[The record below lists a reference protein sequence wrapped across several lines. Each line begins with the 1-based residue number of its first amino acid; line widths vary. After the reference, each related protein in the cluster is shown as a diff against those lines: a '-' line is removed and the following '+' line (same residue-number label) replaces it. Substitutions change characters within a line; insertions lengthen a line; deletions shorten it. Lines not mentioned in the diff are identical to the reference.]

1 MCSILGQINFEKN
14 VNSNKEISILN
25 SLLKHRGPDD
35 EGYFND
41 EYVSLA
47 FNRLSIIDLQ
57 TGNQPIKTYN
67 IVSIFN
73 GEIYNFK
80 ELKKELI
87 DKGYKF
93 RTNSDSEVIPVA
105 YKAWGTQFF
114 KKLRGM
120 FAICIYDLDKK
131 KIYLARDQVGIKPLY
146 YFKTNNS
153 IIFASEVKPLINH
166 SKFKKEIDYSG
177 ITSYFLHRYTTNN
190 KRGFFKNI
198 NQINEGSFL
207 EIDLRVKKISENE
220 YYELQINTKNNDYG
234 EKYYLELI
242 DEKLNQSINRH
253 LISDVPISVFLS
265 GGLDS
270 SLLSTIASERLNY
283 RLNTFSV
290 GFEESEYD
298 ESNFAKDVSS
308 RINSNHNNLIINKI
322 NFIDNL
328 RNLIKIK
335 SAPASIPHEFPLY
348 LLSSEIKKKIKL
360 F

>member
-1 MCSILGQINFEKN
+1 MCSILGQINFGKN
-14 VNSNKEISILN
+14 RTNNEELKKLN

-93 RTNSDSEVIPVA
+93 KTNSDSEVIPVA
-105 YKAWGTQFF
+105 YKAWGTQFL

-131 KIYLARDQVGIKPLY
+131 KIFLVRDQVGIKPLY
-146 YFKTNNS
+146 YFLINDG
-153 IIFASEVKPLINH
+153 IIFASEIKSLINH
-166 SKFKKEIDYSG
+166 SKFKKKINYNA
-177 ITSYFLHRYTTNN
+177 ITSYLSHRYTVNN
-190 KRGFFKNI
+190 KSLFFKNLK
-198 NQINEGSFL
+198 QVNEGSFI
-207 EIDLRVKKISENE
+207 EISIKNQKISEHE
-220 YYELQINTKNNDYG
+220 YYNLTVKTESTDRG
-234 EKYYLELI
+234 ENYYLELI
-242 DEKLNQSINRH
+242 EDKLQQSVNRH

-270 SLLSTIASERLNY
+270 SLLSSMTS
-283 RLNTFSV
+283 
-290 GFEESEYD
+290 
-298 ESNFAKDVSS
+298 
-308 RINSNHNNLIINKI
+308 
-322 NFIDNL
+322 
-328 RNLIKIK
+328 
-335 SAPASIPHEFPLY
+335 
-348 LLSSEIKKKIKL
+348 KKL
-360 F
+360 E